1 MYHWGELHSRCQT
14 SFYVFEKKIEILF
27 SFIPKC
33 ILTID
38 IDSFEY
44 FYCTFYMA
52 FKFVSP
58 NFMLI
63 YISIIGFRFSKVIKV
78 SFKVS
83 LSQALKDVKLSDEYF

>member
-1 MYHWGELHSRCQT
+1 
-14 SFYVFEKKIEILF
+14 
-27 SFIPKC
+27 
-33 ILTID
+33 
-38 IDSFEY
+38 
-44 FYCTFYMA
+44 MA